1 MASSIFGPKQGGN
14 SILAMLSNPKSA
26 ADYFDSIGAKCTLPN
41 GQQATIGQLADMV
54 RGKTPQQAF
63 MENGLDFDQARNN
76 LR

>member
-14 SILAMLSNPKSA
+14 SILSMLSNPKAA
-26 ADYFDSIGAKCTLPN
+26 ADYLDSIGAKCTLPN

-63 MENGLDFDQARNN
+63 RENGLDFDKARNH